1 MIRSATRIQRTVV
14 SRRRWWSSCRLY
26 GGPGCA
32 SLLSPSSGTTLLREQ
47 CPAQRHFSAAG
58 TTAASSTNNNNNNN
72 NNSEEEEKT
81 DERGGYF
88 GTANKSLGDRGK
100 VETDFFGE
108 SVTFLGLH
116 KEQNSDVVVPRAMAA
131 LDGFLL
137 GVVSKGR
144 TCIGGGQE
152 GGLAMQAAHSVAL
165 QWAEALRHAA
175 VWNDAPD
182 DDDNDI
188 PKAAPMLAVVA
199 VAPVLVQTGLAYL
212 RHMDALLAQAKP
224 GPPGVPTIQ
233 MESMA
238 RAAVAH
244 KDNDAQL
251 TLRERL
257 HLQALHHL
265 LLSTFSGH
273 ATAMTLY
280 QKILELCPGDVF
292 ALSQVMD
299 LCWVLGDK
307 ASAMR

>member
-1 MIRSATRIQRTVV
+1 M
-14 SRRRWWSSCRLY
+14 
-26 GGPGCA
+26 
-32 SLLSPSSGTTLLREQ
+32 
-47 CPAQRHFSAAG
+47 
-58 TTAASSTNNNNNNN
+58 
-72 NNSEEEEKT
+72 
-81 DERGGYF
+81 
-88 GTANKSLGDRGK
+88 
-100 VETDFFGE
+100 
-108 SVTFLGLH
+108 
-116 KEQNSDVVVPRAMAA
+116 VVPRAMAA

-144 TCIGGGQE
+144 SCIGGGQE

-182 DDDNDI
+182 DDNDI

-199 VAPVLVQTGLAYL
+199 VAPVLVQTGVAYL

-238 RAAVAH
+238 RAAAAH

-265 LLSTFSGH
+265 LMSTFSGH